1 MDAQLAW
8 SLGAAVAA
16 AVGYGTASVMQASG
30 ASGGASVTGLLR
42 SPAYLAGLLCD
53 LVAWLLSL
61 VALRHLPLFVVQSVL
76 AGSLAVTAVLGAVV
90 LRQRL
95 RRRDAVMISLLVAA
109 LVVLASA
116 GGRQAA
122 TPAPAGVAIGLVA
135 GAGLLAVLIPAARRS
150 GPAGW
155 ALLAGLAFSGAA
167 LAARAVHGTLITQPL
182 TYAVVVF
189 GGLGASAYAQALER
203 GAVTAVTGVLWAVEI
218 VVPTAVGLGV
228 LGDTVRT
235 GWWPAT
241 VLALL
246 VVLAATAVL
255 AGTAGSVE
263 HPTEISG

>member
-8 SLGAAVAA
+8 SLAAAVAA
-16 AVGYGTASVMQASG
+16 AVGYGSASVLQASG
-30 ASGGASVTGLLR
+30 ASGGASVSGLLR
-42 SPAYLAGLLCD
+42 SPAYLTGLLCD

-76 AGSLAVTAVLGAVV
+76 AGSLAVTAVLGAIV
-90 LRQRL
+90 LRDRL
-95 RRRDAVMISLLVAA
+95 RRREVVMISLLVAA
-109 LVVLASA
+109 LVVLAAA
-116 GGRQAA
+116 GGRQSA
-122 TPAPAGVAIGLVA
+122 TPAPGAVVTGLVA
-135 GAGLLAVLIPAARRS
+135 GAGVLALLTPAARRS

-167 LAARAVHGTLITQPL
+167 LAARALHGTLITQPL
-182 TYAVVVF
+182 AYALVVF
-189 GGLGASAYAQALER
+189 GAVGAYAYAQALER
-203 GAVTAVTGVLWAVEI
+203 GGVTAVTGILWAVEI

-228 LGDTVRT
+228 LGDTVRP

-246 VVLAATAVL
+246 VVLAATAAL

-263 HPTEISG
+263 HSTGIPP